1 MRERDRGKQ
10 REGKRR
16 RERET
21 KIQRVREFPYFK
33 LSPSFY
39 WDQNQIDNK
48 STFIQYNIE
57 FKNAFLIIKFF
68 SPQNENTA
76 MMSFLLLWFSLHV
89 F

>member
-16 RERET
+16 REREKT
-21 KIQRVREFPYFK
+21 ENTERETEIQRVREFPYFK

-48 STFIQYNIE
+48 NTFIQYNIE
-57 FKNAFLIIKFF
+57 FKIVFLIIKFF
-68 SPQNENTA
+68 
-76 MMSFLLLWFSLHV
+76 
-89 F
+89 